1 MDNIDPAQS
10 SQMLPN
16 SADEGQTEPGG
27 CARAFRWV
35 DTASILALMTLS
47 LAIHAFLIRHTEVA
61 ARDSIGFIRYAWELK
76 HQPWE
81 NVLKNSHQHPGYPV
95 ALLAV
100 SGVVRHF
107 VSGPEVRVFQLSA
120 QLTSLLAGILIIIPM
135 YLLGSRLIDRKTGL
149 WAAALFQCLPLSS
162 RLMADGLSEA
172 TFLLFVATA
181 LYFGVAALQGTSRLW
196 YALCGLFGALAYLT
210 RPEGALVIAAAVL
223 VLLGMGAY
231 RFRRQ
236 SLQKCFRYGAA
247 LLGTALF
254 VASPYYLTIG
264 GFTTKPTANIML
276 GAPQDEISAPVSH
289 LVPIGED
296 RAASES
302 WHEKNVSSAALFC
315 AFAPESP
322 HSRNWWAIKALVT
335 ELCRGFQ
342 YFAGIPA
349 LLGLWLF
356 RHRLRE
362 SAAPWLIVVFGL
374 LQCVVLWK
382 LARVMGYLSE
392 RHIVGLL
399 LCGVFPA
406 AGAIP
411 FVADWLTQAISR
423 TGYGGLIR
431 SNPEWA
437 RGWLTAGLL
446 AALTF
451 SSIPETLKTL
461 HANRSGHRSA
471 GLWLAQHSSP
481 ADPVTDPFCWAH
493 YYAGKVFLEG
503 TKPDAPPGYVPTRY
517 VVMDDREHTR
527 LPLMSEAKQFAE
539 HGKIVYHWPENKP
552 LDKGTVFVYA
562 VPATP

>member
-1 MDNIDPAQS
+1 MDNIDPVQS
-10 SQMLPN
+10 SQILPN
-16 SADEGQTEPGG
+16 NGQERQIVR
-27 CARAFRWV
+27 RATSRWV
-35 DTASILALMTLS
+35 DAASILALMVLS
-47 LAIHAFLIRHTEVA
+47 LAIHVWLIRHTEVA
-61 ARDSIGFIRYAWELK
+61 ARDSIGFIRYAWELE

-81 NVLKNSHQHPGYPV
+81 KVLRHSHQHPGYPV

-120 QLTSLLAGILIIIPM
+120 QLTSLLAGMLIIIPM

-181 LYFGVAALQGTSRLW
+181 LYFGVVALQGTSRAW

-210 RPEGALVIAAAVL
+210 RPEGALVVAAVVL
-223 VLLGMGAY
+223 VLLGASMFEFS
-231 RFRRQ
+231 RRSWEKSFR
-236 SLQKCFRYGAA
+236 CGAA
-247 LLGTALF
+247 LLGTALV

-264 GFTTKPTANIML
+264 GFTTKPTAIIML
-276 GAPQDEISAPVSH
+276 GAPNDEIGTPVSR
-289 LVPIGED
+289 LVPIGAEL
-296 RAASES
+296 AASEPRR
-302 WHEKNVSSAALFC
+302 EAKTSSTVVLA

-322 HSRNWWAIKALVT
+322 HDRNWWAIKALVT

-342 YFAGIPA
+342 YFAFLPA
-349 LLGLWLF
+349 LMGLWIF
-356 RHRLRE
+356 RHRMRE
-362 SAAPWLIVVFGL
+362 SAAPWLLVVFCL
-374 LQCVVLWK
+374 LQGAVLWK

-399 LCGVFPA
+399 LCGVFLA

-411 FVADWLTQAISR
+411 FVADWLTQTVSR
-423 TGYGGLIR
+423 IRYGGLVR
-431 SNPEWA
+431 SNPERA

-446 AALTF
+446 VALTF
-451 SSIPETLKTL
+451 SSLPETLKRL

-503 TKPDAPPGYVPTRY
+503 TNPAVPPGHVPTRY

-527 LPLMSEAKQFAE
+527 LPLMPQAKQYAE
-539 HGKIVYHWPENKP
+539 KGKLVYHWPENKP
-552 LDKGTVFVYA
+552 LENATVFVYA